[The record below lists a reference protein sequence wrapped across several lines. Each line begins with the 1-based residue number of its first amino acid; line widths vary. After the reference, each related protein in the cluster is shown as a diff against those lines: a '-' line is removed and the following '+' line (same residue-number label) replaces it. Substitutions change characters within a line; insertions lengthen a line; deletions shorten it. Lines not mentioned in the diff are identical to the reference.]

1 MSRVVKLA
9 AAAAFGGLLV
19 AAAVVSSNQ
28 PPSSAGTEL
37 SVQEQT
43 TPTDPDAAQLRRCR
57 TIAVPDPQC
66 DAAWEAERQRFF
78 HGRDH
83 QP

>member
-1 MSRVVKLA
+1 MSRVAKLA

-28 PPSSAGTEL
+28 PPPSAGTEL
-37 SVQEQT
+37 SVPEQT
-43 TPTDPDAAQLRRCR
+43 TRIYPDAAQLRRCR
-57 TIAVPDPQC
+57 TIAEPDPQC

-78 HGRDH
+78 HGRDR